1 VAQAAPA
8 AFFSYSREDSD
19 FALKLAG
26 DLKAAGASVWLDQLD
41 ILPGQ
46 RWDRSVEDALTNCPR
61 MVVILSPA
69 SVSSTNVM
77 DEVSF
82 ALEEQKTVI
91 PVVYRDCTI
100 PFRPR
105 RVQHVDFRQDYP
117 RGLQAM
123 LKILAPGKSAGA
135 STPAIPDDRSQGQPS
150 VPHAEERRKAAQ
162 QTRLEEERKRATEQ
176 TRVEQE
182 RQGAAE
188 QAQLE
193 EERRKAAERTRLEE
207 EREQAAEQARVEQE
221 GKRAIEEARLEHE
234 RRKAAEQTRL
244 EEERKHATEQARME
258 QEQRRAAEEARL
270 EEEHRKAAEQT
281 RLEEERKHASEQ
293 ARMEQEQRRA
303 AEEARLEEE
312 HRKAAEQT
320 RLEEERKHAAK
331 QARVEQERRR
341 AAEEA
346 RLKDERRESAE
357 QAERTKRERE
367 QAEHAAQKKVPS
379 AAPVGPFSASKFN
392 TLRNASPTIRST
404 IGTGVIILIVA
415 VAWLV
420 FHRSDWNARNSGT
433 HNWLFSIFGTS
444 DGKRLWAVGDDG
456 TILESDDGGEHW
468 SARDSGTQCS
478 LLRSSGPA
486 TASSFGPSAPR
497 FWSRTT
503 GANTGIR
510 GPLAMVIRSSG
521 PVTASGC
528 GPLGGMARLGSR
540 TTVVN
545 TGIGAIAAFRT
556 RFIRSSGPATAS
568 GCGPSAKRARFW
580 KQRFHSRPLKPGY
593 CVPAQVRCYY
603 IRRAGPA

>member
-1 VAQAAPA
+1 MAQAAPA

-281 RLEEERKHASEQ
+281 RLEEERKHA
-293 ARMEQEQRRA
+293 
-303 AEEARLEEE
+303 
-312 HRKAAEQT
+312 
-320 RLEEERKHAAK
+320 AK

-478 LLRSSGPA
+478 LSSI
-486 TASSFGPSAPR
+486 FGTSDGKQLWAVGTKILESDDGGEH
-497 FWSRTT
+497 WNSRAAGDGNSIFGTSDGKRLWT
-503 GANTGIR
+503 
-510 GPLAMVIRSSG
+510 V
-521 PVTASGC
+521 
-528 GPLGGMARLGSR
+528 GGMARLGSR